1 METNPTPHIVSNGHE
16 TPPTETLQPPDEE
29 LMAAIQQHDAAALET
44 LVQRYRRLLKSAIL
58 RTVNDDAAAEDV
70 LQECLLDLWRRA
82 DHYSAAKG
90 RPLAWLM
97 TLGRRRAID
106 HLRRSTAYSRACDRM
121 EDEIKQ
127 TISFT
132 CDSSADCEQADIGR
146 VLGQHISLLPEAQQ
160 EVIRLAFLQGMTQR
174 EVASFTHTPLGTV
187 KTRLELGLK
196 KLRQVFRT
204 RSAIHTLEAA

>member
-1 METNPTPHIVSNGHE
+1 METNPIPPTGSNGHE
-16 TPPTETLQPPDEE
+16 LSPTDTLQPPDED
-29 LMAAIQQHDAAALET
+29 LMAAIQHGDAAALET

-106 HLRRSTAYSRACDRM
+106 HLRRSMAYSRACDRM
-121 EDEIKQ
+121 ESEIKQ
-127 TISFT
+127 TTSFT

-146 VLGQHISLLPEAQQ
+146 VLGQHISSLPDAQQ

-174 EVASFTHTPLGTV
+174 EVAHVTHTPLGTV

-204 RSAIHTLEAA
+204 RSAIHSIEAA